1 MKKYGILMTKD
12 LTKISNLFSLL
23 RFVLAIP
30 IFIGVMHDEKI
41 ITTAMIFIAGVSD
54 WADGYFAR
62 KRNEISELGKILD
75 PLGDKL
81 CLAALVIPMI
91 ITGYIPVWF
100 AIIVLGRDALILFG
114 GLYIKKKTGYVIPS
128 IMIGKITFVVL
139 GFIVLGAY
147 LRIPY
152 FNTIGYPIATIFVVI
167 SFVAYLLRAIKY
179 ISNSAKDNV

>member
-1 MKKYGILMTKD
+1 MTKD

-30 IFIGVMHDEKI
+30 IFIGVLNDEKL
-41 ITTAMIFIAGVSD
+41 ITTAMIFVAGVSD

-91 ITGYIPVWF
+91 ITGYIPIWF
-100 AIIVLGRDALILFG
+100 AILVIARDVLILAG
-114 GLYIKKKTGYVIPS
+114 GLYVKQKKGFVIPS
-128 IMIGKITFVVL
+128 VFIGKITFVILGFTVL
-139 GFIVLGAY
+139 GVY
-147 LRIPY
+147 LRIP
-152 FNTIGYPIATIFVVI
+152 FFDSIGYPIATVFVI
-167 SFVAYLLRAIKY
+167 ASFVAYLLGAIK
-179 ISNSAKDNV
+179 ILKNSNIDNI